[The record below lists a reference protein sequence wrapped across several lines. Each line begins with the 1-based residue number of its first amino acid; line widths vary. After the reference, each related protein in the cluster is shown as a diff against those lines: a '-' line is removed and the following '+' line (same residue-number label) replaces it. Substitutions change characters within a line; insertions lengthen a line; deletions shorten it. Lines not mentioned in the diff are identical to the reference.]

1 MTTSRSKLNPQ
12 HDLYEGE
19 PHTSLHA
26 LTSQVAQEIYF
37 YIHVVNKFQTKS
49 NRVLYL
55 KIIRHIVREGVPC
68 TRKLAYPTAVEEGV

>member
-1 MTTSRSKLNPQ
+1 MTTAHSKLNPQ

-26 LTSQVAQEIYF
+26 LTSQVAQETHF
-37 YIHVVNKFQTKS
+37 YIRVVNKFQTKS

-55 KIIRHIVREGVPC
+55 KIVHI
-68 TRKLAYPTAVEEGV
+68 

>member
-1 MTTSRSKLNPQ
+1 MTTASSELNPQ
-12 HDLYEGE
+12 HDLYEWE

-26 LTSQVAQEIYF
+26 LTNQVAQETHF

-55 KIIRHIVREGVPC
+55 KIIQI
-68 TRKLAYPTAVEEGV
+68 